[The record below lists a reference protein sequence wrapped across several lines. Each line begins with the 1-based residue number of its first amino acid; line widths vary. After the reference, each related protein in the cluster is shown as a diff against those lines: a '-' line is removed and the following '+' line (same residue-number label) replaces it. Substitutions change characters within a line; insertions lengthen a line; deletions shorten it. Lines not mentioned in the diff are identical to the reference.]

1 MAIIETTW
9 RPTVSSVEKKNTKYG
24 LSYALIDIWRIVDE
38 CKDEEAK
45 KKMLDI
51 LLRVL

>member
-9 RPTVSSVEKKNTKYG
+9 KPTANSVEKKNTKYG
-24 LSYALIDIWRIVDE
+24 LSSALIDIWRIVDE
-38 CKDEEAK
+38 CKDAETK
-45 KKMLDI
+45 KKLLDV